1 MRKQPCHRDC
11 PKRKPGC
18 GATCPD
24 WAAYIKERDEEYQ
37 RRLDACKVSEAIR
50 DSVIRMGGNLG
61 QR

>member
-1 MRKQPCHRDC
+1 MKQPCHRDC

-37 RRLDACKVSEAIR
+37 RRHRMCKINEIR
-50 DSVIRMGGNLG
+50 EDSVRRMGGKVG
-61 QR
+61 QP